1 MFNDRSKLKL
11 GGSKCKKG
19 NFADTRTLRGMEANT
34 VAGRSA
40 PPSAIRPFL
49 STQGIG
55 RILNRKNFSGLLPSL
70 STASASSIANVT
82 SMSISN
88 PGGRICLRSLSWRE
102 CSSTWLVSGDGLK
115 TKPDTSE
122 RLRTIQ
128 TRRNVRATFSDGQRR
143 AAVCAHSTGRPA
155 EAGTAGNGSNGYP
168 HPLEIQR
175 SVARW
180 LHHQPP
186 PLVRPSRN
194 TISCFFSPPRTLIY
208 ELFVATAH
216 SRYWHRPT
224 VRRCCGRRVRS
235 WGQLTFQEDLPRS
248 ARGDRI

>member
-1 MFNDRSKLKL
+1 MS
-11 GGSKCKKG
+11 GG
-19 NFADTRTLRGMEANT
+19 
-34 VAGRSA
+34 
-40 PPSAIRPFL
+40 
-49 STQGIG
+49 
-55 RILNRKNFSGLLPSL
+55 
-70 STASASSIANVT
+70 
-82 SMSISN
+82 
-88 PGGRICLRSLSWRE
+88 
-102 CSSTWLVSGDGLK
+102 GLK
-115 TKPDTSE
+115 TRPDTSE

-155 EAGTAGNGSNGYP
+155 EAGTAGNGSYGYP
-168 HPLEIQR
+168 HLLEIQR

-224 VRRCCGRRVRS
+224 VGRCCGRRVRS
-235 WGQLTFQEDLPRS
+235 WGQLTFQKTSPDPPAATESDPHVLASRCLLRRS
-248 ARGDRI
+248 NALFASPTSYRSRRARMRTIGSF

>member
-115 TKPDTSE
+115 TRPDTSE

-128 TRRNVRATFSDGQRR
+128 TGRNVRAKFSDETTKSCGARSFNWKTCR
-143 AAVCAHSTGRPA
+143 GRHSRKRIVRIPT
-155 EAGTAGNGSNGYP
+155 
-168 HPLEIQR
+168 PLEFQR

-180 LHHQPP
+180 LRHP
-186 PLVRPSRN
+186 PLPVRPSRD
-194 TISCFFSPPRTLIY
+194 TISCFFSPPRTLTDG
-208 ELFVATAH
+208 LFVATA
-216 SRYWHRPT
+216 SQPLLAQE
-224 VRRCCGRRVRS
+224 RS
-235 WGQLTFQEDLPRS
+235 LPRCS
-248 ARGDRI
+248 DSRQLYEELLRQKLHRRQV